1 MVEIT
6 KIECQKNKEKFNL
19 FVDGQFY
26 SGVLK
31 ETAIANNFFVGK
43 KIEQALLD
51 QILIE
56 SESKQ
61 AFNKASDYLATRLHS
76 KQELRLKLI
85 KKGYKNQAIEIA
97 LNKLIE
103 YGYIND
109 ATFTELYIQNNSKL
123 SKQMLINK
131 LTAKGINRQII
142 DNALLNIDNSQEL
155 NTAIDL
161 TQKYL
166 KNKDFNLCKTK
177 LYAFLLRK
185 GFTYDIIN
193 KAIKIVT
200 KQDLEWED

>member
-31 ETAIANNFFVGK
+31 ETAITNNFFVGK

-109 ATFTELYIQNNSKL
+109 ATFAELYIQNNSKL